1 MATLYIKK
9 YQMKNTKMPAVN
21 NKWFGRV
28 VHQGTLG
35 TEELAEHIMEH
46 GSVYTDD
53 VVLGVTRKLMRCI
66 AEQLEAGY
74 KVKLDGIG
82 TLYVTAKSTGVD
94 APEEFD
100 TSKNITGLR
109 VRFLG
114 DQTPDSLYSK
124 AGLKR
129 CRMSTNLAKFGTAV
143 GDENG
148 GGNSGGNGGGDNT
161 VVTEP

>member
-9 YQMKNTKMPAVN
+9 VQMKNRRMPAIH

-28 VHQGTLG
+28 VHQGTLS
-35 TEELAEHIMEH
+35 TDELAEHIMEH
-46 GSVYTDD
+46 GSIYTDD

-82 TLYVTAKSTGVD
+82 TLYLTAQSSGVD

-100 TSKNITGLR
+100 ISKNIKGLR

-124 AGLKR
+124 NGLKR
-129 CRMSTNLAKFGTAV
+129 CRMSSNLQKFGTVASD
-143 GDENG
+143 GEG
-148 GGNSGGNGGGDNT
+148 GGGDDDNT
-161 VVTEP
+161 AITEP

>member
-1 MATLYIKK
+1 MATLFIKK
-9 YQMKNTKMPAVN
+9 YQMKNRKNAAVH

-35 TEELAEHIMEH
+35 TDELAEHIMEH
-46 GSVYTDD
+46 GSIYTDD
-53 VVLGVTRKLMRCI
+53 VVLGVTRKLMHCI

-82 TLYVTAKSTGVD
+82 TLYLTAQSTGVD

-100 TSKNITGLR
+100 MQKNIKGLR

-114 DQTPDSLYSK
+114 DQKSTSLYSK
-124 AGLKR
+124 KGLAR
-129 CRMSTNLAKFGTAV
+129 CKMSTNLQKFA
-143 GDENG
+143 
-148 GGNSGGNGGGDNT
+148 NSGSDDGGSGSGDDNT
-161 VVTEP
+161 AITEP